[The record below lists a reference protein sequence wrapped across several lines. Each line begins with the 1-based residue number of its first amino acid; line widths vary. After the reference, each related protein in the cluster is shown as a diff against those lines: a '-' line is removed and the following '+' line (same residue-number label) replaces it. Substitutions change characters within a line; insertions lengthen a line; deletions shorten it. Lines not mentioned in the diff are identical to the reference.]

1 MAIVFHEGLPGS
13 GKSYESVVYHML
25 PELRNGRTIITNISG
40 INFEKFSALTNIPI
54 AVVRKLIICVDYDS
68 VDAATHR
75 DQLLAVLN
83 VTPDALVLID
93 EIQNFFPS
101 RGVKFSEPWVKY
113 FSEHRHLGHTIILM
127 GQSFADTW
135 VLIRRRTQRKLI
147 LKKLSALGADNSY
160 SWNMFEATA
169 EQKFEKTTS
178 GVRKY
183 DSAFFGLYSSH
194 NSDTEF
200 TGEYVDKRARVFS
213 GSVFKF
219 YIPLFLV
226 AAFFAFNQL
235 SDFFSPVDPES
246 DSVSIVESHVSNQVS
261 ASIPVIE
268 SQVSSADLNL
278 GLSESNSVVKSDPD
292 PFYDAVSRGRL
303 RVSAYIVSQ
312 SRPPLAILEIESS
325 SGHIIDS
332 FSLDEVFDLGWTY
345 LLRDSGLQLTKND
358 IVLIARW
365 WPRDNRFRTNRR
377 DLVDL

>member
-13 GKSYESVVYHML
+13 GKSYESVVFHML

-40 INFEKFSALTNIPI
+40 INFDKFSSLTNIPI
-54 AVVRKLIICVDYDS
+54 AIVRKLIICIDYDS

-75 DQLLAVLN
+75 DHLLAVLN

-93 EIQNFFPS
+93 EVQNFFPS

-226 AAFFAFNQL
+226 LSVFAFNQL
-235 SDFFSPVDPES
+235 SGFFSPGVSDPVSTIESQVSSQVS
-246 DSVSIVESHVSNQVS
+246 DSVSIVES
-261 ASIPVIE
+261 
-268 SQVSSADLNL
+268 QVSSSDLNL
-278 GLSESNSVVKSDPD
+278 DLIQDNFVGKSDPD
-292 PFYDAVSRGRL
+292 PFYEAVTRGRL
-303 RVSAYIVSQ
+303 RVSAYIVSK

-345 LLRDSGLQLTKND
+345 LLRDSGLQLEKD
-358 IVLIARW
+358 DVVLIARW